1 MMETGIKKDRMH
13 IEKRIWDYLM
23 VCPVLGTVF
32 LFFYIKTASEDVVY
46 SDYIRLINSYLPDT
60 LSPDTAQAV
69 ESEQLSFIERL
80 RLFFQQLK
88 QVLEKLF
95 AGLKKD

>member
-1 MMETGIKKDRMH
+1 METGIKKDRMH

-60 LSPDTAQAV
+60 LSPD
-69 ESEQLSFIERL
+69 SFFVSDILTRIPITYPL
-80 RLFFQQLK
+80 RWINVRLFGYSVDFDR
-88 QVLEKLF
+88 V
-95 AGLKKD
+95 